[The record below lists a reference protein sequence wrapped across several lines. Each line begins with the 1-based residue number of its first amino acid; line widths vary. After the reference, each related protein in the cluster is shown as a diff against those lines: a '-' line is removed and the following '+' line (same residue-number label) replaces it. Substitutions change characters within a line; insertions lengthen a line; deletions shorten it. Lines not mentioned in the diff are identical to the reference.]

1 MRKTIITALGV
12 SLIAASTV
20 QMAAAAE
27 RHHHAR
33 KVNHARATQY
43 FRDANNSIDWPATA
57 GSELVLYNIGN

>member
-1 MRKTIITALGV
+1 MRKIIITALGV

-20 QMAAAAE
+20 QTAAAAE
-27 RHHHAR
+27 RRHHAR
-33 KVNHARATQY
+33 KVHHAQTNQH